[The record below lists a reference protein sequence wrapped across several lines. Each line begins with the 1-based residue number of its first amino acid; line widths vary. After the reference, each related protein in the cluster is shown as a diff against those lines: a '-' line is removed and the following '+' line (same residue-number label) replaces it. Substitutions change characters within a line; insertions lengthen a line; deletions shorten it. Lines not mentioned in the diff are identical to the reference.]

1 MDHTSVFLRK
11 FLYDEGIDPDLRRLI
26 HTISVGGKYI
36 SALLQ
41 AANRKMAGTQNTSAE
56 DQLEV
61 DKQADIILKDMITS
75 LDYVHDYAS
84 EEQEK
89 SITTTHKKPKF
100 SVSVD
105 PLDGSSLID
114 VNLAVGT
121 IVGIYPSEELINKGR
136 YIQAS
141 LYILYGPLTTLVYTS
156 GKGVH
161 EFVLCP
167 EGEFVLTKSN
177 IRMKDRGSIYSP
189 GGLRS
194 EWIES
199 HRNFIDDLVITD
211 YKLRYSGGLV
221 PDFNQILMK
230 GGGLFSY
237 PALKKSPEGKL
248 RLLFELYPLAFLCE
262 QAGGKAT
269 NGTQNILDLTLEKLH
284 QRSPVYIGSKHEVE
298 KAASYH
304 MPAKAVKA
312 AKTVKAPKA
321 PKPLKAPKASS

>member
-1 MDHTSVFLRK
+1 MDHTSVLLRK
-11 FLYDEGIDPDLRRLI
+11 FLYDEGLDPDLRRLI
-26 HTISVGGKYI
+26 HTTSVAGKYI
-36 SALLQ
+36 SALLK
-41 AANRKMAGTQNTSAE
+41 AANRKVSSTQNASAE
-56 DQLEV
+56 VQLEV
-61 DKQADIILKDMITS
+61 DKQADIILRDMITA

-89 SITTTHKKPKF
+89 PIKTKNKKPKF

-121 IVGIYPSEELINKGR
+121 IVGIHSSEPLIDSGQHM
-136 YIQAS
+136 QAA

-161 EFVLCP
+161 EFVLNP
-167 EGEFVLTKSN
+167 EGEFVLSQKN
-177 IRMKDRGSIYSP
+177 IRMKEKGSIYSP

-194 EWIES
+194 DWTPE
-199 HRNFIDDLVITD
+199 HRQYIDDLIHTD

-237 PALKKSPEGKL
+237 PALTNNPEGKL
-248 RLLFELYPLAFLCE
+248 RLLFELYPLALLAE
-262 QAGGKAT
+262 QAGGMAT
-269 NGTQNILDLTLEKLH
+269 NGKKRILDLQLKKIH
-284 QRSPVYIGSKHEVE
+284 QRAPIYIGSKTEVE
-298 KAASYH
+298 KA
-304 MPAKAVKA
+304 KAYIK
-312 AKTVKAPKA
+312 
-321 PKPLKAPKASS
+321 

>member
-26 HTISVGGKYI
+26 HTISVAGKYI
-36 SALLQ
+36 SALLK

-56 DQLEV
+56 EQLEV

-75 LDYVHDYAS
+75 LDYVYDYAS
-84 EEQEK
+84 EEQET
-89 SITTTHKKPKF
+89 SIKTAHKNPKF

-121 IVGIYPSEELINKGR
+121 IVGIYPAEKLIDTGR
-136 YIQAS
+136 HMLAS

-167 EGEFVLTKSN
+167 EGEFVLTQSH
-177 IRMKDRGSIYSP
+177 IRMKEKGSIYSP

-194 EWIES
+194 EWLEA
-199 HRNFIDDLVITD
+199 HRNFIDDLVVTD

-237 PALKKSPEGKL
+237 PALQKSPQGKL
-248 RLLFELYPLAFLCE
+248 RLLFELYPLAFICE
-262 QAGGKAT
+262 QAGGRAT
-269 NGTQNILDLTLEKLH
+269 NGQENILDIRLERLH
-284 QRSPVYIGSKHEVE
+284 QRAPIYIGSRHEVE
-298 KAASYH
+298 KARTYFQS
-304 MPAKAVKA
+304 
-312 AKTVKAPKA
+312 
-321 PKPLKAPKASS
+321 

>member
-26 HTISVGGKYI
+26 HTVSVASKYI
-36 SALLQ
+36 SSLLN
-41 AANRKMAGTQNTSAE
+41 AANRKMAGTRNASAE

-61 DKQADIILKDMITS
+61 DKQADIILQEMITA
-75 LDYVHDYAS
+75 LDYVGEYAS

-89 SITTTHKKPKF
+89 VIDANKSGKF

-121 IVGIYPSEELINKGR
+121 IVGIHPCEKLIDSGR
-136 YIQAS
+136 HMLAA
-141 LYILYGPLTTLVYTS
+141 LYILYGPLTTMVFTT
-156 GKGVH
+156 GNGVH
-161 EFVLCP
+161 EFVLSP
-167 EGEFVLTKSN
+167 EGEFVLSQKN
-177 IRMKDRGSIYSP
+177 IRMKQKGSIYSP

-194 EWIES
+194 DWTEE
-199 HRNFIDDLVITD
+199 HTRYIDDLVHTD

-221 PDFNQILMK
+221 PDFNQLIMK

-237 PALKKSPEGKL
+237 PALKDKPEGKL

-262 QAGGKAT
+262 QAGGLAT
-269 NGTQNILDLTLEKLH
+269 NGYENILDLKLEKIH
-284 QRSPVYIGSKHEVE
+284 QKAPIYIGSQSEVE
-298 KAASYH
+298 KAKEYI
-304 MPAKAVKA
+304 K
-312 AKTVKAPKA
+312 PK
-321 PKPLKAPKASS
+321 S

>member
-1 MDHTSVFLRK
+1 MDHTSIFLRK
-11 FLYDEGIDPDLRRLI
+11 FLYDEGIDPDMRRLI
-26 HTISVGGKYI
+26 HTISVAGKYI
-36 SALLQ
+36 SSLLK
-41 AANRKMAGTQNTSAE
+41 AANRKLAGTKNVSAE
-56 DQLEV
+56 EQLEV
-61 DKQADIILKDMITS
+61 DKQADIILKDMITA

-89 SITTTHKKPKF
+89 PIKTPHQKPKF

-121 IVGIYPSEELINKGR
+121 IVGIYPAEKLIDTGR
-136 YIQAS
+136 YMLAA

-167 EGEFVLTKSN
+167 EGEFVLTNSH
-177 IRMKDRGSIYSP
+177 IRMKDKGSIYSP

-194 EWIES
+194 EWIEA
-199 HRNFIDDLVITD
+199 HRQFIDDLVVKD

-237 PALKKSPEGKL
+237 PALQQSPQGKL
-248 RLLFELYPLAFLCE
+248 RLLFELYPLAFICE

-269 NGTQNILDLTLEKLH
+269 NGKENILDVRLEHLH
-284 QRSPVYIGSKHEVE
+284 QRSPVYIGSRYEVE
-298 KAASYH
+298 KASTY
-304 MPAKAVKA
+304 
-312 AKTVKAPKA
+312 
-321 PKPLKAPKASS
+321 LR

>member
-26 HTISVGGKYI
+26 HTVSVAGKYI
-36 SALLQ
+36 SSLLK

-61 DKQADIILKDMITS
+61 DKQADIILKDMITA

-84 EEQEK
+84 EEQET
-89 SITTTHKKPKF
+89 SIKTPHKNPKF

-121 IVGIYPSEELINKGR
+121 IVGIHPAEKLVDTGR
-136 YIQAS
+136 HMLAA

-167 EGEFVLTKSN
+167 EGEFVLTKSH
-177 IRMKDRGSIYSP
+177 IRMKEQGSIYSP

-194 EWIES
+194 EWVS
-199 HRNFIDDLVITD
+199 AHRNFIDDLVITD

-237 PALKKSPEGKL
+237 PALQKAPQGKL

-262 QAGGKAT
+262 QAGGMAT
-269 NGTQNILDLTLEKLH
+269 DGTTPILDLKLEKLH
-284 QRSPVYIGSKHEVE
+284 QRAPIYIGSKHEVK
-298 KAASYH
+298 KAATYFQGSNFSDT
-304 MPAKAVKA
+304 P
-312 AKTVKAPKA
+312 
-321 PKPLKAPKASS
+321 

>member
-26 HTISVGGKYI
+26 HTVSVAGKYI
-36 SALLQ
+36 SSLLQ
-41 AANRKMAGTQNTSAE
+41 AANRKAAGTTNASAE
-56 DQLEV
+56 QQLEV
-61 DKQADIILKDMITS
+61 DKRADIILRDMIIA
-75 LDYVHDYAS
+75 LDYVYEYAS
-84 EEQEK
+84 EEQEVAIK
-89 SITTTHKKPKF
+89 TGNKNPKF

-121 IVGIYPSEELINKGR
+121 IVGIHPCEPKIDTGR
-136 YIQAS
+136 HMLAS

-156 GKGVH
+156 GQGVH

-167 EGEFVLTKSN
+167 EGEFVLAQKD
-177 IRMKDRGSIYSP
+177 IRMKDAGKIYSP

-194 EWIES
+194 DWTPE
-199 HRNFIDDLVITD
+199 HRQYIDDLIRTD

-221 PDFNQILMK
+221 PDFNQIIMK
-230 GGGLFSY
+230 GGGLFAY
-237 PALKKSPEGKL
+237 PGLVDKPEGKL

-269 NGTQNILDLTLEKLH
+269 DGQTNILDLKLSEIH
-284 QRSPVYIGSKHEVE
+284 QRAPIYIGSKQEVE
-298 KAASYH
+298 KASEYF
-304 MPAKAVKA
+304 K
-312 AKTVKAPKA
+312 
-321 PKPLKAPKASS
+321 